1 MIMNVVVPIGGRWIL
16 VWSVESFY
24 CSTSG
29 ISVET
34 SQTSVGCHTN
44 TLRSHHMRY
53 GPTTV
58 IHSFI
63 RNDYS
68 TVRYLGLCKIRLVVE
83 WLVGYTLLLR
93 ACRKQIYRA
102 SCTCVKMGL
111 VLSLFDVLRH
121 DTAVSELLLK
131 LVQRIYCTTLPRN
144 LVHMHAS
151 RPALNKIQNLIT
163 QFSRLFSSP

>member
-1 MIMNVVVPIGGRWIL
+1 MNVVVPIGGRWIL

-44 TLRSHHMRY
+44 TLRSHHIRY

-58 IHSFI
+58 IHSE
-63 RNDYS
+63 
-68 TVRYLGLCKIRLVVE
+68 RL
-83 WLVGYTLLLR
+83 LYCTLLGTVSNSSGSRMISRVHAPPTRLPETNLSGMLHLCQNGTR
-93 ACRKQIYRA
+93 FIPFRRPPTRYCKEWTSTQISPTYLLYYVA
-102 SCTCVKMGL
+102 SKPGT
-111 VLSLFDVLRH
+111 
-121 DTAVSELLLK
+121 
-131 LVQRIYCTTLPRN
+131 
-144 LVHMHAS
+144 VHMHAS

>member
-53 GPTTV
+53 LRQ
-58 IHSFI
+58 SFI

-68 TVRYLGLCKIRLVVE
+68 TVRYVGLCKIRLVVE

-111 VLSLFDVLRH
+111 VLSLFDVL
-121 DTAVSELLLK
+121 SELLLK
-131 LVQRIYCTTLPRN
+131 LVQRIYCTTLHRN